1 MWAPAAFSVNFL
13 TAILQIGENIAIGAA
28 DLNATSADI
37 RRAAELGNS
46 VEFIDALPEGFD
58 TGIEGTYP
66 YRDTLFNAK
75 PDSLLK
81 KRVTEMENET
91 RLSGGQW
98 QRLAL

>member
-1 MWAPAAFSVNFL
+1 MGNAA
-13 TAILQIGENIAIGAA
+13 
-28 DLNATSADI
+28 
-37 RRAAELGNS
+37 
-46 VEFIDALPEGFD
+46 EFIDALPDGFD
-58 TGIEGTYP
+58 TDIDGTYP

-81 KRVTEMENET
+81 TRVTEMENET